1 MKSLLSATLLATG
14 AVLAMPAQAQDQPGD
29 KVNMV
34 IIYGEDECPPSSDDV
49 INVCARKA
57 ESERFRIP
65 ETLRQSDA
73 PDNVAWTQRVDRY
86 ETVGKFGALSCSPTG
101 AGGFTGCT
109 QALVD
114 AAYGEKKEAPGIR
127 FSQLI
132 DAERQDRLSTIDAEA
147 AAEQERVEQIEKQY
161 EARLEAER
169 NAPLP
174 GEEAS
179 APPTDLITP
188 PSEPDSE

>member
-65 ETLRQSDA
+65 DTLRQSDD
-73 PDNVAWTQRVDRY
+73 PDNVAWSRRVDCGPAAAS
-86 ETVGKFGALSCSPTG
+86 TISATGTGCPSACSP
-101 AGGFTGCT
+101 FS
-109 QALVD
+109 
-114 AAYGEKKEAPGIR
+114 AAQR
-127 FSQLI
+127 
-132 DAERQDRLSTIDAEA
+132 
-147 AAEQERVEQIEKQY
+147 
-161 EARLEAER
+161 
-169 NAPLP
+169 
-174 GEEAS
+174 
-179 APPTDLITP
+179 
-188 PSEPDSE
+188 